1 MKTVEKLLQQ
11 RKQTPEL
18 VLARWIM
25 NHPVGKEGRDWACK
39 MCCPTG
45 LYLIDGFLCGYHL
58 AEYIAERGER

>member
-11 RKQTPEL
+11 QRQTPEL

-25 NHPVGKEGRDWACK
+25 NKPAGKEGRALACK

-45 LYLIDGFLCGYHL
+45 LHLIDGFLCGYHL
-58 AEYIAERGER
+58 AEDIAERGER